1 MVRYGQGMILN
12 KDEQCSSKGQFAEV
26 QTSSINE
33 ELGQIK
39 YIMTDKT
46 GTLTQNLMEFKCFY
60 VDGEKFGSNQP

>member
-1 MVRYGQGMILN
+1 MILN
-12 KDEQCSSKGQFAEV
+12 KDQLCCSKGQFAEV

-39 YIMTDKT
+39 YIMSDKT

-60 VDGEKFGSNQP
+60 VDG